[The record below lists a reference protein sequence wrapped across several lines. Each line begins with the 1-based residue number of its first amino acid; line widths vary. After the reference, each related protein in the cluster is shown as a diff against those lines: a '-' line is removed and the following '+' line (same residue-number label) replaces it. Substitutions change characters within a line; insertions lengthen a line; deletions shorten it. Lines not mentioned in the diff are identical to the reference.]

1 MFDGS
6 TTYEFLEIPFGSEP
20 ISGAANT
27 AFENELFGCHEYE
40 RKECSIRD

>member
-20 ISGAANT
+20 ISEPANT
-27 AFENELFGCHEYE
+27 AFESELFSCHEYE
-40 RKECSIRD
+40 RKERSYP